1 MIAPMIA
8 PIGRVACSV
17 INLSLSHDRSHD
29 RSAVIEADQSKMDQV
44 HGGRGDYIRG
54 PGVLSVED
62 FGMGPWDSWC
72 RASRCISLGF
82 VEVHVVV
89 MVVVVG
95 TFGSS
100 LKILSQALNMRHQ
113 CAMSLHIGRSTHLPA
128 LDFLVRN

>member
-1 MIAPMIA
+1 
-8 PIGRVACSV
+8 
-17 INLSLSHDRSHD
+17 
-29 RSAVIEADQSKMDQV
+29 MDQV

-54 PGVLSVED
+54 STGVLSVED

>member
-1 MIAPMIA
+1 MRLHP
-8 PIGRVACSV
+8 RCT
-17 INLSLSHDRSHD
+17 
-29 RSAVIEADQSKMDQV
+29 
-44 HGGRGDYIRG
+44 
-54 PGVLSVED
+54 GVLSVED
-62 FGMGPWDSWC
+62 FGVVPWDSWC

-113 CAMSLHIGRSTHLPA
+113 RIIGRKHTLA
-128 LDFLVRN
+128 RARFLVRN

>member
-8 PIGRVACSV
+8 PRSLKR
-17 INLSLSHDRSHD
+17 INLKWIKCTAAEEIT
-29 RSAVIEADQSKMDQV
+29 SAVQV
-44 HGGRGDYIRG
+44 CCL
-54 PGVLSVED
+54 LSVED

-113 CAMSLHIGRSTHLPA
+113 CAMSLHIPHWPLHTLARARFFSAKLGIWAKPSER
-128 LDFLVRN
+128 